1 MKKLL
6 LVLSVPALWV
16 AAPAYAHFN
25 LDAPPPSI
33 TSDDGG
39 MGSPP
44 CSVGPASGV
53 ITPAQGGHPLTV
65 MVDEFVPHTGFYR
78 MALAI
83 NSLSE
88 LPVDNVVKDASGK
101 ILPPSGKP
109 SGTSA
114 SAEYEAPPVFP
125 VLQDHVFV
133 HQGTMPQTFQMDITL
148 PNINCDRCTLQ
159 VIEFMQGHPFNTA
172 SPPDTGPGGG
182 YFYHHCADLKITAD
196 PSLPLF
202 TPGAGGSSAGGSTSL
217 SGGAGGATSSVGGA
231 GGVNAA
237 GGSGQ
242 MSAAGASV
250 GGAATG
256 AGGVSVSAGGAGV
269 TGSAGA
275 DSPASADSGGCSCS
289 LGRRSAASK
298 SFAALLLGLL
308 LVARRR
314 AARASALPRELRG

>member
-6 LVLSVPALWV
+6 LVLSFPALCV

-25 LDAPPPSI
+25 LEAPPPSI

-53 ITPAQGGHPLTV
+53 ITPAQGGHALTV
-65 MVDEFVPHTGFYR
+65 MVDEFIPHTGFYR

-88 LPVDNVVKDASGK
+88 LPVDNVVKDASGM

-114 SAEYEAPPVFP
+114 SAAYEAPPVFP

-133 HQGTMPQTFQMDITL
+133 HQGTMAQTFQMDITL
-148 PNINCDRCTLQ
+148 PNINCDKCTLQ
-159 VIEFMQGHPFNTA
+159 VIEFMAAHPFNTA
-172 SPPDTGPGGG
+172 NPPDTGPGGG

-202 TPGAGGSSAGGSTSL
+202 TPGAGGSSAGGGTSL
-217 SGGAGGATSSVGGA
+217 SGGAGGAASSAGGA

-237 GGSGQ
+237 SGSAQ
-242 MSAAGASV
+242 TSAAGTGV
-250 GGAATG
+250 GGTG
-256 AGGVSVSAGGAGV
+256 AGGASVSGGGTGV

-275 DSPASADSGGCSCS
+275 DSPASADNGGCSCS
-289 LGRRSAASK
+289 LGRRSPTSK

-308 LVARRR
+308 LIACRRG
-314 AARASALPRELRG
+314 ARANAAVRALRG